1 MSAQVARLFFTVDRL
16 SDGCDRVFLLY
27 NAASSPNPTS
37 SRTLLSPHPVTPPP
51 PLCRLLPN
59 HCLHRLLPTWPRP
72 LASAAS
78 SPTCAITSSPLPARV
93 MCSGSHDALRSG
105 HNGPRSGHHDS
116 DPWSPGHV
124 RSARHRAASTW
135 ATEVEEN
142 LLEVRCTGWGET
154 LPIPPASAPTSLPSA
169 ARLPC
174 GSMLAVPLVSGVAA
188 AGLWRRAHRLC
199 PSAPLKV
206 RGFSILPWCVS
217 FDLPARVRRRSVA

>member
-93 MCSGSHDALRSG
+93 MRSGSHDALRSG
-105 HNGPRSGHHDS
+105 HNGPRSGHHGFRS
-116 DPWSPGHV
+116 MVARPRTQCASP
-124 RSARHRAASTW
+124 
-135 ATEVEEN
+135 
-142 LLEVRCTGWGET
+142 
-154 LPIPPASAPTSLPSA
+154 
-169 ARLPC
+169 
-174 GSMLAVPLVSGVAA
+174 SGVDLGHRGGGEPPGGAVRRVRGDAAHPACFGADVFTLRREAAVRVHARCA
-188 AGLWRRAHRLC
+188 AGLGC
-199 PSAPLKV
+199 C
-206 RGFSILPWCVS
+206 GC
-217 FDLPARVRRRSVA
+217 RSVAPSSPSLPVCASQGTRILDPPLMRVV